1 MRKRSLLHA
10 VAAGSLCLIAI
21 PLLHAWGLNAHQMQL
36 RVALRALPRDMP
48 KFFLSS
54 EEALVLLGTEPDR
67 WRTPDT
73 PAATETTGPD
83 HFFSWEIAPKP
94 LPPDR
99 TAFLG
104 ALARRGDLSQIPL
117 TMKRFGTSPYAIQEW
132 GEILTGAFVRWRE
145 MPEDTEAHRFVK
157 RRHEESILFIAGVLA
172 HWVMDSSQPQHCSVH
187 ILGWDPSVPNPKG
200 YTANR
205 DIHGRYETQYVD
217 ANITLEDIRS
227 RVTQAPVELGPWIE
241 AMTPYLANCNSHVEE
256 IYRFDLAA
264 PFASGH
270 ESPEAKAFT
279 ADRLAEGARMLR
291 DVWYT
296 AWVRS
301 GRLKSPGDK

>member
-1 MRKRSLLHA
+1 MLKRSLL
-10 VAAGSLCLIAI
+10 LCLIAV
-21 PLLHAWGLNAHQMQL
+21 PLLHAWGLKAHQMQL
-36 RVALRALPRDMP
+36 RVAFEALPRTMP
-48 KFFLSS
+48 KFFLDS

-67 WRTPDT
+67 WRTPDA

-99 TAFLG
+99 TAFIG
-104 ALARRGDLSQIPL
+104 ALARHGDLSKTPL

-132 GEILTGAFVRWRE
+132 AEILTGAFQRWRE
-145 MPEDTEAHRFVK
+145 MPERTDAQRFVK

-187 ILGWDPSVPNPKG
+187 ILGWDPSVPNPNG
-200 YTANR
+200 YVTTR
-205 DIHGRYETQYVD
+205 DIHGRYETDYVN
-217 ANITLEDIRS
+217 ANIGIDDIRPL
-227 RVTQAPVELGPWIE
+227 VKQPPVELGPWIE
-241 AMTPYLANCNSHVEE
+241 AMTPYIANCNSHVEE
-256 IYRFDLAA
+256 IYKFDLAGK
-264 PFASGH
+264 FGSGH
-270 ESPEAKAFT
+270 EPAAAKPFT
-279 ADRLAEGARMLR
+279 AGRLAEGARMLR

-301 GRLKSPGDK
+301 GRLKNSEEK